1 MTTDHVISR
10 IWASWWFHDCLVGAI
25 VIGLALT
32 AWRLSHRKHWR
43 EALQRTFARPI
54 VTVSFIALCFYAAV
68 ALLDSIGWHQRLV
81 DEQGAVLKSR
91 TTGKVLRDQKGMTVL
106 DYLLNRLKE
115 TKEKTYSAPLA
126 TRQFTRETV
135 VDDNGATSR
144 DYPPLKHPGKHLLG
158 TDKIGDD
165 VLYLAVKSI
174 RTGVVIGA
182 FTTLIAIPFAI
193 LFGVTAGYFGGW
205 VDDIIQYIYTVL
217 ASIPSLLL
225 IAAFMILAGTGL
237 PQLCIIMGITSW
249 TSLCRVLRGETM
261 KLREMEYV
269 QAAEA
274 MGVSRTRIM
283 LRHIVPNT
291 MHIVLITTV
300 LGFSGRVLS
309 EAILSYLGIGVGA
322 DTVSWGM
329 MIADAR
335 NEMARDPVVW
345 WKLAASFIFMVGL
358 VLPANLFGDA
368 LRDALDPRLRTE

>member
-1 MTTDHVISR
+1 MNSDHIIAR
-10 IWASWWFHDCLVGAI
+10 LWASWWFHDAVVAVL
-25 VIGLALT
+25 VIGLGAL
-32 AWRLSHRKHWR
+32 AWRLSRRKYWR
-43 EALQRTFARPI
+43 EAFQRTFRRPI
-54 VTVSFIALCFYAAV
+54 VTVSFVALCFYAAI
-68 ALLDSIGWHQRLV
+68 ALLDSVGWHQELV
-81 DEQGAVLKSR
+81 DEQGQTLTSK
-91 TTGKVLRDQKGMTVL
+91 TTGKALRDQEGMTLL
-106 DYLLNRLKE
+106 DYMLTRLKA

-126 TRQFTRETV
+126 ANQFTKETI
-135 VDDNGATSR
+135 VDEDGSTHR
-144 DYPPLKHPGKHLLG
+144 DYPPLGHPRKHLLG

-193 LFGVTAGYFGGW
+193 LFGVSAGYFGGW
-205 VDDIIQYIYTVL
+205 IDDIIQYIYTVL

-225 IAAFMILAGTGL
+225 IAAFMVLAGTGL

-249 TSLCRVLRGETM
+249 TSLCRVLRGEAM
-261 KLREMEYV
+261 KLREAEYV

-274 MGVSRTRIM
+274 MGVSRVRIM

-291 MHIVLITTV
+291 MHIVLITAV

-335 NEMARDPVVW
+335 NEMARDPIVW